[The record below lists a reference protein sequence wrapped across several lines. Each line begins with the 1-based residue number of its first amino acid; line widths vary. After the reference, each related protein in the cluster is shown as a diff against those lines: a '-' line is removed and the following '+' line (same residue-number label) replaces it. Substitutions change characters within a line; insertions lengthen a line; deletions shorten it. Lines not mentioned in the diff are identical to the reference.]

1 MTLTRAGRASEV
13 RNARRLVQAAGLIFY
28 LLAVQG
34 LFAAGVGVYVFF
46 QGGTPADLLLPATG
60 GVLAICYAV
69 VGFHL
74 RRYRL
79 WARNFAFAF
88 AAIGLFFFPIGTV
101 LGAGM
106 FFCIDRAN
114 RAGLFPTRRGP
125 QDERPKRKRAPCSC
139 ASSPTCRPKAP
150 ADRYDRG
157 VAPRDSPLR

>member
-1 MTLTRAGRASEV
+1 MTLTRAGRASEI
-13 RNARRLVQAAGLIFY
+13 RNARRLVQAAGLTFY
-28 LLAVQG
+28 LLSVQG
-34 LFAAGVGVYVFF
+34 LLAAGVGVYAYS
-46 QGGTPADLLLPATG
+46 QGGSAADMLLPVTG

-88 AAIGLFFFPIGTV
+88 GAIGLFFFPIGTV

-114 RAGLFPTRRGP
+114 RAGLFPTRRAP
-125 QDERPKRKRAPCSC
+125 QE
-139 ASSPTCRPKAP
+139 SPEEEAAKLLGFEP
-150 ADRYDRG
+150 DL
-157 VAPRDSPLR
+157 SPESAG